1 MFVFLNVVLVLS
13 SVALIALILLHKG
26 KGGGLSSL
34 FGGGMQST
42 LSGSS
47 VVEKNLDRIT
57 LFIIVVW
64 LICIVGVGLM
74 IKVAA
79 A

>member
-1 MFVFLNVVLVLS
+1 MFVLLNTVLVLS
-13 SVALIALILLHKG
+13 SLALMALILLHKG

-34 FGGGMQST
+34 FGGGMQSN

-57 LFIIVVW
+57 LFVALIWV
-64 LICIVGVGLM
+64 ICIIGVGLM

-79 A
+79 